1 MKKNNLLMKGF
12 AMLVIILFLGASIVT
27 GIGGNNG
34 NNNSQASLSSDMIK
48 TSIPET
54 NFDNL
59 NNPLSNADDDWDY
72 QTNAPHMFSNVTGNV
87 GIGTE
92 FPSTKLH
99 VNGSLKVDDATGAS
113 VLYVNSTSGYI
124 GVGTESPTYKFDI
137 RGSESLPI
145 LNVYQNG
152 SSRGVRVYTENAC
165 ALWVENAGNHGLRVS
180 HADGDGIHVQEADG
194 WAGYFN
200 GKGYFGE
207 NVGIDVS
214 NPLEM
219 LEVNGVIYSRD
230 GGFRFPDGTVQTTA
244 ATGGGIG
251 NTLDQAYDQGGP
263 GVGRI
268 IFADSGP
275 VRIAGTDGL
284 IVDGNVGINTTEPD
298 HELEVDG
305 YVKADGY
312 YTDDIIFQKGGI
324 KLWRMYVDDN
334 GVYLENMLSGQIFRL
349 VILKDSISYASNEEL
364 EQKIIDLQ
372 EENDALNERITALES
387 ALAQI

>member
-48 TSIPET
+48 TSIPGT

-165 ALWVENAGNHGLRVS
+165 ALWVENAGNHGLRVT

-268 IFADSGP
+268 IFADSGS

-298 HELEVDG
+298 HELDVDG

>member
-1 MKKNNLLMKGF
+1 MKKNNLLMKGC
-12 AMLVIILFLGASIVT
+12 ATLVIILFLGASIVT

-34 NNNSQASLSSDMIK
+34 NKTQTSLSPDMIN
-48 TSIPET
+48 TSITGT

-59 NNPLSNADDDWDY
+59 NSPLSSADDDWDY

-92 FPSTKLH
+92 FPSEKLH
-99 VNGSLKVDDATGAS
+99 INGSLKVDDATGAS
-113 VLYVNSTSGYI
+113 ILYVDSTSGYI
-124 GVGTESPTYKFDI
+124 GVGSASPTYKFDI

-180 HADGDGIHVQEADG
+180 HADGDGIHVEEADG

-200 GKGYFGE
+200 GKGYFGA

-244 ATGGGIG
+244 ATGGGTG
-251 NTLDQAYDQGGP
+251 NTLDQAYDQGGA
-263 GVGRI
+263 GAGRI

-275 VRIAGTDGL
+275 VRIAGSDGL
-284 IVDGNVGINTTEPD
+284 IVDGIVGINTTEPD
-298 HELEVDG
+298 HELDVDG

-312 YTDDIIFQKGGI
+312 YTNDIIFQKDNI
-324 KLWRMYVDDN
+324 KLWKMFVDEN
-334 GVYLENMLSGQIFRL
+334 GVYLENLLSGKIFRL
-349 VILKDSISYASNEEL
+349 VILKDSSSYEYNEEL
-364 EQKIIDLQ
+364 EQKIKDLQ
-372 EENDALNERITALES
+372 AENDALNERITALES

>member
-48 TSIPET
+48 TSIPGT

-59 NNPLSNADDDWDY
+59 NSPLSNADDDWDY

-165 ALWVENAGNHGLRVS
+165 ALWVENAGNHGLRVT

-268 IFADSGP
+268 IFADSGS

-298 HELEVDG
+298 HELDVDG

-349 VILKDSISYASNEEL
+349 VILKDSISYVSNEEL

>member
-48 TSIPET
+48 TSISGT
-54 NFDNL
+54 DFDNL
-59 NNPLSNADDDWDY
+59 NSPLSNADDDWDY

-124 GVGTESPTYKFDI
+124 GVGTASPTYKFDI

-152 SSRGVRVYTENAC
+152 SSRGIRVYTENAC
-165 ALWVENAGNHGLRVS
+165 ALWVENAGNHGLRVT

-268 IFADSGP
+268 IFADSGS

-298 HELEVDG
+298 HELDVDG

-324 KLWRMYVDDN
+324 KLWRMYVDEN

-349 VILKDSISYASNEEL
+349 VILKDSISYVSNEEL

>member
-12 AMLVIILFLGASIVT
+12 ASLVIILFLGASIVT
-27 GIGGNNG
+27 GIGGNNK
-34 NNNSQASLSSDMIK
+34 SQASLSSDMIK
-48 TSIPET
+48 TSIPG
-54 NFDNL
+54 NDFDYL
-59 NNPLSNADDDWDY
+59 NRPLSTADDDWDY

-92 FPSTKLH
+92 YPSEKLH
-99 VNGSLKVDDATGAS
+99 INGSLKVDDATGTS
-113 VLYVNSTSGYI
+113 VLYVDSTSGYI
-124 GVGTESPTYKFDI
+124 GVGSASPTYKFDI

-180 HADGDGIHVQEADG
+180 HADGDGIHVEEADG

-200 GKGYFGE
+200 GKGYFGA

-251 NTLDQAYDQGGP
+251 NTLDQAYDQGGS

-275 VRIAGTDGL
+275 VRIAESDGL
-284 IVDGNVGINTTEPD
+284 IVDGNVGINTTDPY

-305 YVKADGY
+305 YVKANGY
-312 YTDDIIFQKGGI
+312 YTNDIVFQEGNI
-324 KLWRMYVDDN
+324 KLWRMFVDEN
-334 GVYLENMLSGQIFRL
+334 GVYLENLLSGKIFRL
-349 VILKDSISYASNEEL
+349 VILKDSISYEYNEEL
-364 EQKIIDLQ
+364 EQKIKDLQ
-372 EENDALNERITALES
+372 AENDALNERITALES